1 MKNENI
7 FKVTPIN
14 IWNYK
19 QNHPELIINDL
30 KNEGFTEEQINIV
43 RISMLARGVNKW
55 LKVRRDLIAYKK
67 LLKHEIKQL
76 MDDVGKLKI
85 NMTNKWC
92 NFNNAS
98 VYDVHEY
105 NKAREQYVI
114 ARELLKY
121 KQKVRSDLKKLCM
134 TNRWQIWEGKHLSDM
149 NTITAS
155 DN

>member
-67 LLKHEIKQL
+67 LLRHEIKQL

-105 NKAREQYVI
+105 HKAREQYVI